1 MPKLPLEF
9 FELQLHSAATQI
21 YIVRHKNGI
30 LTGLHSSYSTKHLKK
45 MHGPSRHNTAHP
57 HAAANIAIAGGN
69 AWKYTENRHT

>member
-1 MPKLPLEF
+1 MPKLALEF

-30 LTGLHSSYSTKHLKK
+30 LIGLHYSCRTFKENARL
-45 MHGPSRHNTAHP
+45 NTAHP

-69 AWKYTENRHT
+69 A